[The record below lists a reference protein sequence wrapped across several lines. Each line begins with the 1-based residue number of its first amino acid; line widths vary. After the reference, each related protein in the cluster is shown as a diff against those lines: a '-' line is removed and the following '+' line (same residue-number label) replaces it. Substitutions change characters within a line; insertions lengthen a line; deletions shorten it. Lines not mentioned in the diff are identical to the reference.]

1 MIGKKSEGDIFEYKE
16 IGKDTQNLPIS
27 QIAEIITNQ
36 KK

>member
-16 IGKDTQNLPIS
+16 IGKDTQNLTIN
-27 QIAEIITNQ
+27 QITEIIINQ